1 MDPTQ
6 ISCRVFSLLC
16 FFFQAGFSCLRF
28 ESIPCELS
36 LSSVLVYLPLY
47 LNVIEVVV
55 SRIVISAVL
64 GRNSQNKPNGVS
76 D

>member
-6 ISCRVFSLLC
+6 ISCRVCSSTRV
-16 FFFQAGFSCLRF
+16 FFFQAGFSGFRSD
-28 ESIPCELS
+28 SIPCELS
-36 LSSVLVYLPLY
+36 LSSVLVYLPLC

-64 GRNSQNKPNGVS
+64 GRNSQ
-76 D
+76 DT